1 MIEKITP
8 FSISKVFNAPRD
20 LVFKVHTDINHLQNW
35 MSPKISK
42 SFIPQWILELV
53 ALITMD

>member
-1 MIEKITP
+1 MTEKITP

-35 MSPKISK
+35 MSPKILK
-42 SFIPQWILELV
+42 SFIP
-53 ALITMD
+53 